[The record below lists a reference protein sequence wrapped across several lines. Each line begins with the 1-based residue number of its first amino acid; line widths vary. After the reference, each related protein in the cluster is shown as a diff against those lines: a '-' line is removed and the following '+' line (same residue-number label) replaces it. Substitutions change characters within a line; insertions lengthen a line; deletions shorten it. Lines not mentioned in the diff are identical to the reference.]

1 MYWKLLRAETILEI
15 RYVISI
21 NPNEFELIFFNNID
35 TTILAQKP
43 LTIIREVLKQDGQ
56 SDQTNLPRS
65 WLLLQA
71 QEGNPFSIPSSTSS
85 GFGVTSAI
93 RKIARKWKI
102 SEPRN
107 QML

>member
-1 MYWKLLRAETILEI
+1 MLY
-15 RYVISI
+15 ISI
-21 NPNEFELIFFNNID
+21 DPNEFELIFFNNFD
-35 TTILAQKP
+35 TTILAPRP

-56 SDQTNLPRS
+56 LDQTNLPRS